1 MDFPGKGRQVIEIEM
16 EALRGIASRLDAS
29 FEKAG
34 LLLLEAVQGRSK
46 IIVTGVGKSG
56 HIGAKIAATL
66 TSTGAPSVVL
76 DTVNA
81 VHGDL
86 GMVSDGD
93 VLIALSYSG
102 ETEELV
108 RLLPF
113 LKRLSVR
120 IIALTGHPA
129 STLGREAAV
138 CLDVSVSKEA
148 CPLNLAPT
156 SSTTAMLAMGD
167 ALAMVLLEARGFQKE
182 DFARFHPGG
191 TLGKNLLLKIQDVMR
206 PLETVACL
214 PESATVNDALRLWS
228 EKRVGAAL
236 VTAPGGTL
244 AGIYTHG
251 DFVRGYQKNP
261 AIGQAALKE
270 VMTSNPVSV
279 LVDKLAVEVLNI
291 FQQHRIDDLVVV
303 DHHRKPVG
311 LVDAQDIAKL
321 KLI

>member
-1 MDFPGKGRQVIEIEM
+1 MDFPGKGRQVIEIEID
-16 EALRGIASRLDAS
+16 ALRGIASRLDAS

-34 LLLLEAVQGRSK
+34 RLLLEAVQGRNK

-102 ETEELV
+102 ETDELV

-129 STLGREAAV
+129 STLAREATV

-191 TLGKNLLLKIQDVMR
+191 SLGKNLLLKIQDVMR
-206 PLETVACL
+206 PLDAVACL
-214 PESATVNDALRLWS
+214 PESATVHEALRLWS

-236 VTAPGGTL
+236 ITAPDGTL

-251 DFVRGYQKNP
+251 DFVRGFQKNSS
-261 AIGQAALKE
+261 IGQTPLKE
-270 VMTSNPVSV
+270 VMTPNPVSV

-291 FQQHRIDDLVVV
+291 FQQHHIDDLVVV
-303 DHHRKPVG
+303 DHSRKPVG

>member
-1 MDFPGKGRQVIEIEM
+1 MDFPGKGRQVIEIEID
-16 EALRGIASRLDAS
+16 ALRGIASRLDAS

-34 LLLLEAVQGRSK
+34 RLLLDAVQGRNK

-102 ETEELV
+102 ETDELI

-129 STLGREAAV
+129 STLAREATV

-191 TLGKNLLLKIQDVMR
+191 SLGKNLLLKIQDVMR

-228 EKRVGAAL
+228 EKRVGATL
-236 VTAPGGTL
+236 ITAPDGTL

-251 DFVRGYQKNP
+251 DFVRGYQKNSG
-261 AIGQAALKE
+261 IGQASLKT
-270 VMTSNPVSV
+270 VMTSNPISV

-291 FQQHRIDDLVVV
+291 FQQHRIDDLIVV